1 MNGARSTFMRKGY
14 LLTALAAA
22 VLLAASSGTAWA
34 QSVGFVG
41 TSGTVAENAD
51 ADPNTPAPG
60 VLKVI
65 VRRSGNFTGP
75 NADDIG
81 DITLDHNAVELGAT
95 IATSGVD
102 DDGAAIGDLVGDGI
116 GAFPEGKNEI
126 VLTIIP
132 TVSSVDWKDETLVL
146 KLVSDALGV
155 APSPSV
161 FRVTIR
167 DIHNQP
173 EVMFTK
179 TSISLTEDSST
190 SVDVKV
196 DLGKPEAMRAT
207 MLDETGSKVKILI
220 SGAVVGL
227 DCGALGDGTMPAVAL
242 NGNGFGELM
251 QDAKK
256 NTYIMVKSSISTLVG
271 AVAQLNVEACADSV
285 NFRDASVMLKFDP
298 TSLKTEGGDVKA
310 GPALSITTQSDEA
323 KPTVSFLPAN
333 LLIDE
338 GGTDRVSIMADGK
351 LGAEVGSVDVEVSG
365 DAMIS
370 LWDGGD
376 PIDAN
381 ADGSYTVVLGDSANK
396 VLTIS
401 ADSDP
406 SLEDGQQKTAT
417 VTLVSASGAVIG
429 SEDSVTVTVNG
440 STAVPALPLLGQL
453 LLALFLMAGG
463 AQLYRRRQG

>member
-1 MNGARSTFMRKGY
+1 MNGARSTLMRKGY

-22 VLLAASSGTAWA
+22 VLLAASSGTAYA

-41 TSGTVAENAD
+41 TSGTVAENAA
-51 ADPNTPAPG
+51 ADKTTSNPD
-60 VLKVI
+60 VLKVT
-65 VRRSGNFTGP
+65 VRRTGNFTGE
-75 NADDIG
+75 NADTVGLIR
-81 DITLDHNAVELGAT
+81 LEHNGVDAGAT
-95 IATSGVD
+95 IANAGGNIATGGS
-102 DDGAAIGDLVGDGI
+102 IGD
-116 GAFPEGKNEI
+116 FPEGKNDI
-126 VLTIIP
+126 VLTITP
-132 TVSSVDWKDETLVL
+132 TLNATEWEDDKLVL
-146 KLVSDALGV
+146 ELSSDKLGLTPR
-155 APSPSV
+155 PSI
-161 FRVTIR
+161 FRVTIS

-179 TSISLTEDSST
+179 TSIRLTEDSNTNVS
-190 SVDVKV
+190 VKV
-196 DLGKPEAMRAT
+196 DRGKPAAT
-207 MLDETGSKVKILI
+207 AVAASDLDTTSSKVKILI
-220 SGAVVGL
+220 SGAVVGV
-227 DCGALGDGTMPAVAL
+227 DCTTEVDGKTPAVAI
-242 NGNGFGELM
+242 NGGGDAGSPM

-256 NTYIMVKSSISTLVG
+256 NTYIMVTPSISALAGTASSVQ
-271 AVAQLNVEACADSV
+271 VTACADNA
-285 NFRDASVMLKFDP
+285 NFRDAHVMLKFDP
-298 TSLKTEGGDVKA
+298 LSLKTDGGAVKA

-338 GGTDRVSIMADGK
+338 GGKDRVSIMADGK
-351 LGAEVGSVDVEVSG
+351 QGAEVGSVDVEVSG

-370 LWDGGD
+370 LWDSGD